1 MDSVY
6 FAECTGV
13 ASATRQAGKQKSQF
27 GGSKLLIV
35 PCLLALVG
43 LQLLEKIK
51 DV

>member
-1 MDSVY
+1 MDSVC

-13 ASATRQAGKQKSQF
+13 AAAMRPARRQKRRLD
-27 GGSKLLIV
+27 GSKPLIV
-35 PCLLALVG
+35 PSLPALAG